1 MSRLKIGAVADDTPI
16 KLSVVLPAAVHRDLV
31 SYAQALSKDNGQVV
45 EPAQLVG
52 PMLLR
57 FMATDRA
64 FAKWRRNQKSA
75 ELGQSRNRQVSG
87 TPIGDSI
94 ER

>member
-1 MSRLKIGAVADDTPI
+1 MARLKIGAIADDTPV

-31 SYAQALSKDNGQVV
+31 SYAHALSTENGQMV
-45 EPAQLVG
+45 EPAQIVG
-52 PMLLR
+52 PMLLK

-64 FAKWRRNQKSA
+64 FAKWRRSQRSA
-75 ELGQSRNRQVSG
+75 ELGSSADRQPSRTGPDGSR
-87 TPIGDSI
+87 

>member
-1 MSRLKIGAVADDTPI
+1 MARLKIGAIADDTPV
-16 KLSVVLPAAVHRDLV
+16 KLSVVLAAAVHRDLV
-31 SYAQALSKDNGQVV
+31 SYARAMSRESGQTV

-52 PMLLR
+52 PMLQR

-64 FAKWRRNQKSA
+64 FAKWRRSQGSA
-75 ELGQSRNRQVSG
+75 ELGPLPDRHLSG
-87 TPIGDSI
+87 TRSGQSI

>member
-1 MSRLKIGAVADDTPI
+1 MARLKIGAVADDTPI
-16 KLSVVLPAAVHRDLV
+16 KLSVVLPAAIHRDLV
-31 SYAQALSKDNGQVV
+31 AYAHALTTESGQAV
-45 EPAQLVG
+45 EPAQLIG

-64 FAKWRRNQKSA
+64 FAKWRRSQKSA
-75 ELGQSRNRQVSG
+75 G
-87 TPIGDSI
+87 TPTSGHESGIRTGIGV